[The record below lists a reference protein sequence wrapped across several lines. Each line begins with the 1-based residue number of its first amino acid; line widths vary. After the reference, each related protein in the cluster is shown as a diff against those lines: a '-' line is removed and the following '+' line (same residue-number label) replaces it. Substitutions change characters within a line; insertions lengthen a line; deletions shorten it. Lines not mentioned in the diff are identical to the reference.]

1 MIEYNKGIHPHSGL
15 NFEVHHDIVITP
27 FFTPEFCKEL
37 VELAKFYRER
47 FIWDP
52 SSDLYPNWELFLTD
66 VNRFMFDDFVEHY
79 KTRIC
84 PMLNRVYLKD
94 DVWGFFS
101 PFINRYTM
109 DSQRSQRLH
118 NDTSMV
124 SMVIKLNDDYEG
136 AVLEFPRQGW
146 NNKDLPPGY
155 AVIFPGS
162 VTHPHHVTELESGV
176 KYTFVS
182 WTWPDNWRDP
192 KGKARNGPPE
202 PAVDRPKLF

>member
-1 MIEYNKGIHPHSGL
+1 MIDYNKGIHPHSGL
-15 NFEVHHDIVITP
+15 NYEVYKDIVVTP

-37 VELAKFYRER
+37 VTLARFYDDR
-47 FIWDP
+47 FKWDP
-52 SSDLYPNWELFLTD
+52 VNDPYPNWELYLTD
-66 VNRFMFDDFVEHY
+66 INRYMFDDFVEHY
-79 KTRIC
+79 KARIC
-84 PMLNRVYLKD
+84 PMLERVFLKD

-118 NDTSMV
+118 NDTSMI

-136 AVLEFPRQGW
+136 GVLEFPRQGW
-146 NNKDLPPGY
+146 NNKNVPPGY

-162 VTHPHHVTELESGV
+162 VSHPHHVTELQSGI
-176 KYTFVS
+176 KNAFVS

-192 KGKARNGPPE
+192 KGKARNNPTDLPTGQT
-202 PAVDRPKLF
+202 RLY